1 MLLKK
6 HKEAAEN
13 GVVGKLLTCAVRKS
27 FFGGGGGISE
37 EEEMGGMWGTQ
48 AEVDKNIGRVILLI

>member
-1 MLLKK
+1 MRCSQNII
-6 HKEAAEN
+6 E
-13 GVVGKLLTCAVRKS
+13 
-27 FFGGGGGISE
+27 GGGGTVEEEGRGGWGGISE